1 MKNLQLYLSQ
11 NQVELQDD
19 WLGISHDEVID
30 NTFLTVEPYL
40 LTVEEASFMEE
51 PFKFEMTVELSNVK
65 YLH

>member
-1 MKNLQLYLSQ
+1 MKKISLFLSQ

-30 NTFLTVEPYL
+30 NTFLTVEPFD
-40 LTVEEASFMEE
+40 LTTEEASVMEE